1 MKRKEV
7 TCKFCG
13 KTTIYDSI
21 TKRIYELD
29 GVTFHVKNC
38 PNRAKHFH
46 EKALDDK
53 ETERQNRFGEYNR
66 RGTESS
72 EGIRLAD
79 GLELQEEK

>member
-53 ETERQNRFGEYNR
+53 ETERQKRFNEYNR
-66 RGTESS
+66 RGTES
-72 EGIRLAD
+72 AD
-79 GLELQEEK
+79 GRRFIEGLELLEDE